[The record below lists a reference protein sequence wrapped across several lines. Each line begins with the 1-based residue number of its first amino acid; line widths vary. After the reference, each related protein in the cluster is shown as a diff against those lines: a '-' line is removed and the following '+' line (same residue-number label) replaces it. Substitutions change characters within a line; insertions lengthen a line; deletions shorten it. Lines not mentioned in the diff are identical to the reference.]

1 VPFGDVAARRYPG
14 MNGYQDGVIGAGK
27 VFRITQRTEVAR

>member
-1 VPFGDVAARRYPG
+1 

-27 VFRITQRTEVAR
+27 VFCIAQRTEIAR